1 MPQKNHESPELMQLR
16 KKRDEAKRKCE
27 QAEHNLQRIEN
38 RKKYLEDGDRKKRT
52 HRLCVRAGA
61 LESMVP
67 ELKELTDAEFF
78 ALMENV
84 TALPEFHH
92 ELYLIV
98 KQREEGSSDGTVP
111 FPRDAD

>member
-1 MPQKNHESPELMQLR
+1 MPQKNQGSPELVRLR
-16 KKRDEAKRKCE
+16 EKRDEAGRKCE

-38 RKKYLEDGDRKKRT
+38 RKKYLEDGERKKRT

-67 ELKELTDAEFF
+67 ELKGMTDAEFF
-78 ALMENV
+78 TLMENV
-84 TALPEFHH
+84 TALPEFQH

-98 KQREEGSSDGTVP
+98 KQREEGASDGIVP
-111 FPRDAD
+111 FPRNAD

>member
-1 MPQKNHESPELMQLR
+1 MPQKNHESPELERLR
-16 KKRDEAKRKCE
+16 EKRDEAERKCE

-38 RKKYLEDGDRKKRT
+38 RKKYLEDGERKRRT

-67 ELKELTDAEFF
+67 ELKDLADAEFF
-78 ALMENV
+78 TLMENV

-98 KQREEGSSDGTVP
+98 KQREEGFTDGSVP
-111 FPRDAD
+111 LPRDAD